1 MNCTSAK
8 TALQTSRAKQT
19 RGLVTTAALI
29 FSLLG
34 CAAVSADDEAD
45 VRKLVNQSN
54 IEYAHNVAEGD
65 LNDIQ
70 YRYSK
75 DAWLIGHGG
84 MRIQGRKAITEHL
97 NEVITVRPN
106 SVTVTTLSLE
116 KAGDKYIELGESRGT
131 FASGGGWMGHYMSIW
146 IEQDGQWL
154 IEKNIFN
161 VD

>member
-1 MNCTSAK
+1 MNF
-8 TALQTSRAKQT
+8 TSRKAAPQAPITKLT
-19 RGLVTTAALI
+19 RGLVTAVALT
-29 FSLLG
+29 FSVFG
-34 CAAVSADDEAD
+34 GAAVSTDEEVD

-54 IEYAHNVAEGD
+54 IDYAHNVAEGD

-116 KAGDKYIELGESRGT
+116 KAGDKYIEVGESRGT
-131 FASGGGWMGHYMSIW
+131 FTSGGGWTGHYMSIW
-146 IEQDGQWL
+146 IEQDGEWL

-161 VD
+161 